1 MTKQS
6 IKANIDEMDR
16 EELINYK
23 EHFEKFVKLNKDDD
37 EMYSKV
43 YLARDLIEYINNKL
57 KEI

>member
-43 YLARDLIEYINNKL
+43 YLARDLIEYIKGKL
-57 KEI
+57 